1 MIIKRF
7 SAESFR
13 NIEKC
18 NIEFSPGVNL
28 IHGKNAEGK
37 TNAVEGIYIFSR
49 GRSFRAKED
58 RELISFGKE
67 GFRISVDF
75 EDRSGLN
82 SLEYSLFGRERI
94 RKKNGYKISRVTEMI
109 GSFKTV
115 LFVPDDLWLVKMGPE
130 ERRSFLNVAISQCY
144 PAYVGIY
151 SDYKTALENRNAI
164 LKKCSKG
171 EYYDERELICWSESM
186 AEYAAEIYLFRRN
199 YIKRLELFARGF
211 MAEISDGREEL
222 SLGYKCD
229 IEDLTGKAEI
239 KEAYMRRLTE
249 NLERERIVGQ
259 SLYGVHRDDL
269 DIEINGKAARYYA
282 SQGQQRSVVL
292 SLKLAEGEVN
302 REICGEY
309 PVFLFDDVLSELDEK
324 RRKYILEGIGER
336 QIIITS
342 CEPDGMLDFADCVIE
357 VVAGSYVSAYRK

>member
-18 NIEFSPGVNL
+18 DIEFSPGVNL

-49 GRSFRAKED
+49 GKSFRARED
-58 RELISFGKE
+58 RELVSFGKE
-67 GFRISVDF
+67 GFRIEIEY

-82 SLEYSLFGRERI
+82 KLEYSLFGKER
-94 RKKNGYKISRVTEMI
+94 RRRKNGYKISRVTEMI
-109 GSFKTV
+109 GSFRTV
-115 LFVPDDLWLVKMGPE
+115 LFFPDDLGLVKMGPD

-144 PAYVGIY
+144 PAYLKCY
-151 SDYKTALENRNAI
+151 SDYKTSLENRNAI
-164 LKKCSKG
+164 LKASSKG
-171 EYYDERELICWSESM
+171 LYYDKNELEAWSLSM
-186 AEYAAEIYLFRRN
+186 AEYSADIYAFRKSYIEKLEKYAKEIM
-199 YIKRLELFARGF
+199 KD
-211 MAEISDGREEL
+211 ISDGKEEL
-222 SLGYKCD
+222 SLFYKCD
-229 IEDLTGKAEI
+229 VEEAADREKA
-239 KEAYMRRLTE
+239 KAFYQKKLTE
-249 NLERERIVGQ
+249 NLERECIVGQ
-259 SLYGVHRDDL
+259 SLYGPHRDD
-269 DIEINGKAARYYA
+269 IEIMINGKPARYFA

-292 SLKLAEGEVN
+292 ALKLSEGEVS

-324 RRKYILEGIGER
+324 RRRYILEGIGER

-342 CEPDGMLDFADCVIE
+342 CETDMTDLFADRIIE
-357 VVAGSYVSAYRK
+357 VSGGSYVSSHR

>member
-49 GRSFRAKED
+49 GKSFRAKED
-58 RELISFGKE
+58 RELVSFGKE
-67 GFRISVDF
+67 GFRISVEY
-75 EDRSGLN
+75 EDAGGIN
-82 SLEYSLFGRERI
+82 TLEYSLFGRERR
-94 RKKNGYKISRVTEMI
+94 RKKNGYKISKVTEMI

-130 ERRSFLNVAISQCY
+130 ERRAFLNVAISQCY
-144 PAYVGIY
+144 PAYVKIY
-151 SDYKTALENRNAI
+151 SDYKIALENRNAI

-171 EYYDERELICWSESM
+171 EYYDQRELICWSESM
-186 AEYAAEIYLFRRN
+186 AEYAADIYLFRKN
-199 YIKRLELFARGF
+199 YINKLKDYAKSF
-211 MAEISDGREEL
+211 MDDISGGKEDL

-229 IEDLTGKAEI
+229 IDESSDKN
-239 KEAYMRRLTE
+239 EAFKKYISKLTE
-249 NLERERIVGQ
+249 NIEKEKIVGQ
-259 SLYGVHRDDL
+259 SLYGVHRDD
-269 DIEINGKAARYYA
+269 IEISINGKTARYFA

-292 SLKLAEGEVN
+292 ALKLSEGEVN
-302 REICGEY
+302 RDICGEY

-342 CEPDGMLDFADCVIE
+342 CETDGMMDFANRVIE
-357 VVAGSYVSAYRK
+357 VKAGSYVSSYRK